1 MKSCKLLLSILLI
14 AGLASVAMAM
24 DKDEALHGPTTFV
37 PSTNSSAITG
47 GDCTDPIVISS
58 LPFSATAQTN
68 CGYGNTYSATCLGNY
83 DGGEDII
90 YRLDLAADA
99 TIDIVM
105 NPGTTGWTG
114 ILLDSACPPNATTC
128 IATNTGSS
136 GTRSILGKT
145 LAAGSYYIMVDTWPT
160 PNCVP
165 SFSLDITA
173 ATPPP
178 PPAVNDVCSGAIDI
192 QAQGLSSWEVDLTN
206 AGTYYNDYSL
216 VTPSCTGYTT
226 PGPDA
231 IYKIDM
237 AAGETLT
244 VDENGT
250 CDVALWIATDCD
262 NLLASCVAGADATTS
277 GSEVVTFEATVAGT
291 YYVVIDAYTA
301 AGCPV
306 TVTVNAPV
314 SAETESFGALKAMF
328 R

>member
-1 MKSCKLLLSILLI
+1 MKRCNMLLVILVTL
-14 AGLASVAMAM
+14 GLAGAAMAM
-24 DKDEALHGPTTFV
+24 DKEEAAHGPTVYV
-37 PSTNSSAITG
+37 PEAISIMAG
-47 GDCTDPIVISS
+47 GSCADPIVISS
-58 LPFSATAQTN
+58 LPFNATAQTN
-68 CGYGNTYSATCLGNY
+68 CGLLNDYAATCLGNY

-90 YRLDLAADA
+90 YRLDLAVPT

-105 NPGTTGWTG
+105 NPGTSGWTG

-136 GTRSILGKT
+136 GTRSILGKS
-145 LAAGSYYIMVDTWPT
+145 LAAGTYYIMVDTWPT
-160 PNCVP
+160 PTCIP
-165 SFSLDITA
+165 AFSLDITA

-178 PPAVNDVCSGAIDI
+178 PPAANDLCTGAIDI
-192 QAQGLSSWEVDLTN
+192 QDQGLSSWPVNLTN

-216 VTPSCTGYTT
+216 PTTGSCTGYST

-231 IYKIDM
+231 LYKINL
-237 AAGETLT
+237 AAGEVLT

-250 CDVALWIATDCD
+250 CDVAVWIATDCG
-262 NLLASCVAGADATTS
+262 NLLGSCVAGKDAGTT
-277 GSEVVTFEATVAGT
+277 GSEVVTYTAAAAGT
-291 YYVVIDAYTA
+291 YFVVIDAYTA

-314 SAETESFGALKAMF
+314 ANDISTFGSLKAQY